1 MTGVVINE
9 VRWRFYLDSVALMRI
24 SRRLAGMDGVAEA
37 ALMMGTP
44 SNRRLMSDAGL
55 LGPECEPAE
64 GGDLIIGI
72 RASSAGAAESA
83 CMEAARLLDQPAAT
97 GDDAASWRPRT
108 IHAAV
113 RAMPDANL
121 ALISVP
127 GEFAA
132 AEARKAL
139 RRGLHV
145 MVFSDNVPVE
155 QEVALKEE
163 GRARGLLVM
172 GPDCGT
178 AILGG
183 VPLAFA
189 NKVPRGDIA
198 IIGASGSGI
207 QEVSCL
213 IARGGGGI
221 SQAIGVGGRDLS
233 QEVGGITPLMALAAL
248 DEDPE
253 TRHIVIIS
261 KPPAPAVAV
270 RIAEFIGASK
280 KSFTVCFIGAEVPA
294 LPANAC
300 PATTLKQAA
309 EASLGGKPLG
319 DGGDPAPAIALPGGR
334 HWVRGLFSGG
344 TLSAEAQD
352 IFHRGG
358 EAVSSNVPIPGAA
371 RLADGGAGHRMID
384 LGSDEY
390 TSGRPHPMIDP
401 SVRDD
406 ALHAALAD
414 PSVGIVIVDVVLGFG
429 AHDDPA
435 GHIVRS
441 LHGRTRDLPVIIASV
456 TGTDEDP
463 QGRRHQ
469 VATLREAGIRVAPS
483 NADTASFA
491 LACIRGARDRNV

>member
-1 MTGVVINE
+1 MTGVVVNE
-9 VRWRFYLDSVALMRI
+9 VRRGFYLDSVALMRL
-24 SRRLAGMDGVAEA
+24 SRRLAGMAGVEEA

-44 SNRRLMSDAGL
+44 ANRRIMSDAGL
-55 LGPECEPAE
+55 LGPECAPTK

-72 RASSAGAAESA
+72 RATSAAAAQAA
-83 CMEAARLLDQPAAT
+83 CMEAARLLDRPAAA
-97 GDDAASWRPRT
+97 GDDSPSWRPRS
-108 IHAAV
+108 IRAAI

-127 GEFAA
+127 GAFAA

-155 QEVALKEE
+155 DEVALKQEA
-163 GRARGLLVM
+163 RARGLLVM

-198 IIGASGSGI
+198 IVGASGSGI

-233 QEVGGITPLMALAAL
+233 QAVGGITTLMALEAL
-248 DEDPE
+248 EADPE
-253 TRHIVIIS
+253 TRHIVIVS

-270 RIAEFIGASK
+270 RIAQFIGASR

-294 LPANAC
+294 LPANAR
-300 PATTLKQAA
+300 PAATLKQAA

-319 DGGDPAPAIALPGGR
+319 GGGEPAPAIALPGGR
-334 HWVRGLFSGG
+334 RWVRGLFSGG
-344 TLSAEAQD
+344 LLAAEAQV
-352 IFHRGG
+352 IFHGG
-358 EAVSSNVPIPGAA
+358 DEAVSSNVPIPGAA

-390 TSGRPHPMIDP
+390 TIGRPHPMIDP

-414 PSVGIVIVDVVLGFG
+414 PSVGIVIVDMVLGFG

-441 LHGRTRDLPVIIASV
+441 LHGRTKDLPVIIASV

-463 QGRRHQ
+463 QGRMHQ

-483 NADTASFA
+483 NADAASFA
-491 LACIRGARDRNV
+491 LACIGGASQ